1 MRCSRHRC
9 YATITSVIPDARLQD
24 AGGCDGA
31 STESGSLPVGNLGQG
46 VACADDATGSGYLM
60 YSEVNT
66 HER

>member
-1 MRCSRHRC
+1 
-9 YATITSVIPDARLQD
+9 
-24 AGGCDGA
+24 
-31 STESGSLPVGNLGQG
+31 VGNLGQG